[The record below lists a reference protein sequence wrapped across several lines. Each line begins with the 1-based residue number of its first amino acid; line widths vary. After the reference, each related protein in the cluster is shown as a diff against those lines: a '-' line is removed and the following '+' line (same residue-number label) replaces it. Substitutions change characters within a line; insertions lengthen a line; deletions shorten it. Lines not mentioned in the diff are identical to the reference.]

1 MNALPRARRILR
13 SLCLLSIHLALC
25 AFLSQGVALA
35 QSAYG
40 RPVSTEM
47 TRIEEMMAEAE
58 FETALSMVNDA
69 LARPGRTEAERAQ
82 LYELQ
87 GMLHLYLG
95 DEDAARQSFRQ
106 LLTGSPQYR
115 LRDDASPKVMTI
127 FEEARDE
134 MAAELSRQLKLSHP
148 RPRSA
153 RPGVP
158 IQVELKLE
166 SAPEGVQAKL
176 FYRRTAVSGFS
187 STLFVESEDK
197 TRWVAHVPDL
207 DLELNET
214 ERLPSGALEYFIEVQ
229 DPTGSLLAIAGKR
242 EAPLVVPMATA
253 AELAAE
259 EAAGAQIGESAWYQ
273 KWWVWTIVGVV
284 VAGAVT
290 GGVIYALSDQT
301 GTVPVTVTLR

>member
-1 MNALPRARRILR
+1 MNALPCARRILK

-35 QSAYG
+35 RTADGRSVSA
-40 RPVSTEM
+40 EM

-69 LARPGRTEAERAQ
+69 LTRPGRTEAEKAR

-158 IQVELKLE
+158 ILVELKLE

-259 EAAGAQIGESAWYQ
+259 EAAGAQIHESAWYQ

>member
-35 QSAYG
+35 RTADGRSVSA
-40 RPVSTEM
+40 EM

-69 LARPGRTEAERAQ
+69 LTRPGRTEAEKAR

-134 MAAELSRQLKLSHP
+134 MAANL
-148 RPRSA
+148 
-153 RPGVP
+153 
-158 IQVELKLE
+158 
-166 SAPEGVQAKL
+166 
-176 FYRRTAVSGFS
+176 
-187 STLFVESEDK
+187 
-197 TRWVAHVPDL
+197 
-207 DLELNET
+207 
-214 ERLPSGALEYFIEVQ
+214 
-229 DPTGSLLAIAGKR
+229 
-242 EAPLVVPMATA
+242 
-253 AELAAE
+253 
-259 EAAGAQIGESAWYQ
+259 
-273 KWWVWTIVGVV
+273 
-284 VAGAVT
+284 
-290 GGVIYALSDQT
+290 
-301 GTVPVTVTLR
+301 